1 MHAITFAY
9 AVHSLL
15 TSYVLYE
22 ACSFLSLFLGQP
34 AFVQQTHG
42 ANIAHELRPL
52 RGPAAMELHPEE
64 DFKYLESCSNEWRT

>member
-9 AVHSLL
+9 AA
-15 TSYVLYE
+15 TCCTKR
-22 ACSFLSLFLGQP
+22 CSFLSLFLGQP